1 MKKPS
6 YLLAVSALVLAG
18 PTLAASHP
26 CDGSDT
32 PSEQRV
38 DVDKEGPS
46 PIVIYVL
53 EAKGSG

>member
-1 MKKPS
+1 MRKS
-6 YLLAVSALVLAG
+6 SVILLVSALAFAG
-18 PTLAASHP
+18 PASAVPHP

-32 PSEQRV
+32 PSEQRA

>member
-1 MKKPS
+1 MRRS
-6 YLLAVSALVLAG
+6 AHILAVAALAFAG
-18 PTLAASHP
+18 PAAAAPHP

-32 PSEQRV
+32 PSEKRT

-46 PIVIYVL
+46 PILIYIL

>member
-1 MKKPS
+1 MRN
-6 YLLAVSALVLAG
+6 AVPILVASALVLAG
-18 PTLAASHP
+18 PTSAVSHP
-26 CDGSDT
+26 CGSSDT
-32 PSEQRV
+32 PSEKRA

>member
-1 MKKPS
+1 MTS
-6 YLLAVSALVLAG
+6 SAHILVVAALAFIG
-18 PTLAASHP
+18 PAAAVPHH

-32 PSEQRV
+32 PAEKRA